1 MPSAAGMAVSA
12 LRLTI
17 VLGLLA
23 LILTCQADD
32 KPDDKPDGSDKNPE
46 PEFPKFLNL
55 LGTEIIENAVEFI
68 LRSMT
73 RSTTKE
79 KGGRAPDQGT
89 EGQILVFPHVL
100 LDWVTL
106 NKALLL

>member
-1 MPSAAGMAVSA
+1 MAVSV

-17 VLGLLA
+17 VLGLLT

-32 KPDDKPDGSDKNPE
+32 KPDDQPDASDKKTE

-73 RSTTKE
+73 RSTGFMEFDDKQGEHSTK
-79 KGGRAPDQGT
+79 
-89 EGQILVFPHVL
+89 
-100 LDWVTL
+100 
-106 NKALLL
+106 

>member
-1 MPSAAGMAVSA
+1 MAVSV

-32 KPDDKPDGSDKNPE
+32 AYDKPDDKPEGSDKNPE
-46 PEFPKFLNL
+46 PEFPKFLNI

-73 RSTTKE
+73 RSTEFMEFDDK
-79 KGGRAPDQGT
+79 QGK
-89 EGQILVFPHVL
+89 HSA
-100 LDWVTL
+100 
-106 NKALLL
+106 K

>member
-1 MPSAAGMAVSA
+1 MAVSV

-17 VLGLLA
+17 VLGLFI

-32 KPDDKPDGSDKNPE
+32 KPDDQPDASDKKTE

-73 RSTTKE
+73 RSTGFMEFDDKQGEHSTK
-79 KGGRAPDQGT
+79 
-89 EGQILVFPHVL
+89 
-100 LDWVTL
+100 
-106 NKALLL
+106 